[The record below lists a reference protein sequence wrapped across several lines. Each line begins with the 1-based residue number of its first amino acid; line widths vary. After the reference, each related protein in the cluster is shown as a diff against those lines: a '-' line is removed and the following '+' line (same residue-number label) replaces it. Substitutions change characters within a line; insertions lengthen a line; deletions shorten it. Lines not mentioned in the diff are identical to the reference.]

1 MYLHFGK
8 YRNQTIQDIYKKDRR
23 YLEWLIK
30 QTWFKI
36 KFKDMR
42 TQIIHLLSEKIHTEE
57 NDRFIIYTDG
67 ACSHNGSKNAKAGI
81 GIHYSDN
88 NKIRLNDISLPL
100 DIINP
105 TNNKAELK
113 AIEKSL
119 QDCLSNKI
127 DKITIYTDSQYSINC
142 ITKWYPGWIKKNDF
156 ENKKNLDILDNI
168 YHIIQKLD
176 VNFIHIRSHTN
187 LTDKHSIGNSMA
199 DRLATQCLKC

>member
-1 MYLHFGK
+1 MYIHFGK
-8 YRNQTIQDIYKKDRR
+8 YRNQKIYDIYNKDRQ

-30 QTWFKI
+30 QTWFKT

-42 TQIIHLLSEKIHTEE
+42 TQIIHLLSDNKDSEI
-57 NDRFIIYTDG
+57 NNRFTIYTDG
-67 ACSHNGSKNAKAGI
+67 ACSHNGSKMAKAGI

-88 NKIRLNDISLPL
+88 NVVKLKDVSLAL
-100 DIINP
+100 DILNP

-119 QDCLSNKI
+119 EECSIKKI

-142 ITKWYPGWIKKNDF
+142 ITKWYPEWIKKKDF
-156 ENKKNLDILDNI
+156 NNKKNIDILDNI
-168 YHIIQKLD
+168 YQLINKLD
-176 VNFIHIRSHTN
+176 VEFIHIRSHTS
-187 LTDKHSIGNSMA
+187 LTDKHSIGNSIA